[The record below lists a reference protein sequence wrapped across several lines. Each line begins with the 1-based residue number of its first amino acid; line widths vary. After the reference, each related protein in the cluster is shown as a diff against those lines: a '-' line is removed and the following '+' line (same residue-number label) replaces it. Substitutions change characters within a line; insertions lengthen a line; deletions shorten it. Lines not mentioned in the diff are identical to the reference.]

1 MKPAFKTTNP
11 LKDFHSLRVSQ
22 PPRTASPRLQN
33 VQSFVD
39 AQIVK
44 TGFDP
49 ITCRFNFL
57 LKNLLRRGEVY
68 KARKLFDQT
77 PHKNTVSTN
86 MMIAGYVKSGNLG
99 YAKQLFDGMLERNPV
114 TWTIMIGGFSQS
126 GQFRE
131 AFKLFRDSWRCDRE
145 LDSVTFTTLL
155 SGCNEPELAKELLQ
169 VHACVVKLGFDS
181 NLIVCN
187 GLVNSYCKIQLLD
200 LASRVFA
207 EMDERDT
214 VTFNTLMTGLAN
226 DGLYEDTIRFL
237 LEMRHLDL
245 KPSDFTFS
253 AALSAAIGLGNLA
266 LGQQIHVLAMKTSFV
281 LNVFVGNALLDFY
294 SKNNCT
300 IEARKLF
307 DEMPEV
313 DGVSYNV
320 MITTYHWEG
329 QLLEALKLFRELVLT
344 NFDRRQ
350 FPFPTMLS
358 MAANTI
364 NLQIGQQ
371 IHAQVILTT
380 AILDI
385 HVENSLVDM
394 YAKCG
399 RFKEA
404 KMIFTDL
411 ACRSTVPWTAMI
423 SGYVQNG
430 FYEEGVKM
438 YVDMRITDVAA
449 DPATYATILKA
460 SANLASL
467 SLGRQLH
474 SSVVRS
480 GFMSYVHSGS
490 ALLDVYAKCGSMKDA
505 IQTFEEM
512 PVRNIVSWNALI
524 SAYAQNGDGKAT
536 IKTFEEMIQSGFHPN
551 SASFV
556 SIFVA
561 CSHCGLVQEGLEYFK
576 SMTRIYGLVPKR
588 EHYASMVDA
597 LGRSGR
603 FDEAEQLMAEMPFD
617 PDEIMWQSVLSSCR
631 IHKNHELAKKAADQL
646 FNMKELGDAAPYL
659 TMSNMYASVGEWE
672 NVSKVKKAMR
682 ERRVKKIS
690 AYSWVEIKHKIHVF
704 AANDKDHT
712 QMDKI
717 LQKIDSLTELMEK
730 EGYKP
735 DSNCS
740 LHNVAEEIKIES
752 LKYHS
757 ERLAIAFALISTPE
771 GSPILVMKNLRACTD
786 CHAAIKVIS
795 KIVQR
800 EITVRDSNRFHHFKD
815 GFCSCKDYW

>member
-536 IKTFEEMIQSGFHPN
+536 IKTFEEMIQSG
-551 SASFV
+551 
-556 SIFVA
+556 
-561 CSHCGLVQEGLEYFK
+561 
-576 SMTRIYGLVPKR
+576 
-588 EHYASMVDA
+588 
-597 LGRSGR
+597 RSGR